1 MNPTKTKSA
10 PGLFQMCFFTF
21 CGFYSVPNIFRCSVQ
36 SSEKPL
42 RSLDKVSVAGSSCP
56 AVAFGE
62 GRMPLRMASMMSG
75 ARLTRLNARKRKA
88 RSCLTFCAS
97 SETVATLPDSSILRY
112 WKPCITA
119 FCKGDMVSG
128 SSSVCS
134 TSG

>member
-1 MNPTKTKSA
+1 MLRICSA
-10 PGLFQMCFFTF
+10 LTIMRISVELFF
-21 CGFYSVPNIFRCSVQ
+21 FYSIPNIFRCSVQ
-36 SSEKPL
+36 SSGKPL
-42 RSLDKVSVAGSSCP
+42 RSLERVREAGSL
-56 AVAFGE
+56 
-62 GRMPLRMASMMSG
+62 PLRIASMMSG
-75 ARLTRLNARKRKA
+75 ARLTKLNARKRKA

-97 SETVATLPDSSILRY
+97 SETVATLPDSSISRY

>member
-1 MNPTKTKSA
+1 MSA
-10 PGLFQMCFFTF
+10 FL
-21 CGFYSVPNIFRCSVQ
+21 YSIQNTFRCSIQ
-36 SSEKPL
+36 SSGKPL
-42 RSLDKVSVAGSSCP
+42 RSLDNVSVADSSCP

-62 GRMPLRMASMMSG
+62 GRMPLRMASTISG

-97 SETVATLPDSSILRY
+97 SETVATLPDSSISRY
-112 WKPCITA
+112 WKPCMTA

-134 TSG
+134 VSG